1 MCNFLQTWK
10 AYNAVN
16 IMSVNTKVVIPC
28 MIRRNLALTHSINL
42 SIIQQ
47 VFAVDFY
54 PNGCIQC
61 FPVSSDNPWL
71 SKRTGSFRQNGSN
84 RFAGSSEGIPL
95 KWAKSTCI
103 TLVTKS
109 NKHFITH
116 GVLFQM
122 AILLLIFYGICY
134 ILTNKKKLINAGEK
148 EEHELHWT

>member
-16 IMSVNTKVVIPC
+16 IMSVNTKVVISC

-84 RFAGSSEGIPL
+84 RFSGSYEGIPL
-95 KWAKSTCI
+95 KTSK
-103 TLVTKS
+103 VYMYYFG
-109 NKHFITH
+109 KHFITH
-116 GVLFQM
+116 GVIFQM
-122 AILLLIFYGICY
+122 AILLLIMASALY
-134 ILTNKKKLINAGEK
+134 
-148 EEHELHWT
+148 